1 MESKFIR
8 LVPFS
13 HHGLRDKS
21 KKIYGFDLSKM
32 LRKLAKS
39 RILQVEQQY
48 LAEKVTLL
56 GFVLTRPVSKSLKP
70 HV

>member
-13 HHGLRDKS
+13 HHGLRDKLKKFDGFYFFFNVKKANKITNLINEATIPGS
-21 KKIYGFDLSKM
+21 KCNSGL
-32 LRKLAKS
+32 
-39 RILQVEQQY
+39 
-48 LAEKVTLL
+48 
-56 GFVLTRPVSKSLKP
+56 FVTRPVSKSLKT